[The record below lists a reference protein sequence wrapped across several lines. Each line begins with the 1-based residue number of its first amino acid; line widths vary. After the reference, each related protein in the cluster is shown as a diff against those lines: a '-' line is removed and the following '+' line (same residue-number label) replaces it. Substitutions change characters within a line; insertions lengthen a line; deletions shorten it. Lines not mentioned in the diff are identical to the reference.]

1 MADRLMKKKAIVE
14 NRKFIVRPT
23 AATAVG
29 DIQLVAT
36 VVIVAK
42 LISQMN
48 VKTSGPPTRKSSA
61 ACAVRG
67 CFAGIVIP

>member
-1 MADRLMKKKAIVE
+1 MKKKAIVE

-23 AATAVG
+23 AATAVR

-48 VKTSGPPTRKSSA
+48 VKTSGTPTGKSSA
-61 ACAVRG
+61 ACAMRG
-67 CFAGIVIP
+67 SFAGIVIP